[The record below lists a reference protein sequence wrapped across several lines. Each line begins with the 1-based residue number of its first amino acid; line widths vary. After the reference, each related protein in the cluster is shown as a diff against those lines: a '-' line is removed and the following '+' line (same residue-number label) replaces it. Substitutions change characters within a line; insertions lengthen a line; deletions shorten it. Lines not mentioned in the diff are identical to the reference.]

1 MDHSRAFLVPFHPTN
16 LLVSAIF
23 GVLIAFFMGG
33 GLLGLYGALFIQ
45 IWVFKYC
52 YVVVERLADGAQEPP
67 VMDADM
73 LSVVETRPWIQLAW
87 LVAGGWLASEVD
99 GKAGLAII
107 VLMIAL
113 LPATVAILGVGEPWW
128 RVVDPVTLFRVV
140 RDLGVYYLGL
150 MFALVACVGIGWF
163 AHQKLWGFFGTTVGL
178 WCEVAFFNLVGVV
191 VFLRREQLGF
201 EPSRSPE
208 RLAVREEM
216 ERLKRRAHMV
226 DDVFQLVRIGKHVD
240 ATAPLARWLQEADA
254 DHLTRDSYYVAEQ
267 ALRWQSPLALN
278 PIGSTLIRHLMR
290 HGRPDAA
297 LAVFEILRGKTP
309 SFTMD
314 SAQDLRSLADFAE
327 GQGRDELAQS
337 MRLETPV
344 IHPSK

>member
-1 MDHSRAFLVPFHPTN
+1 
-16 LLVSAIF
+16 
-23 GVLIAFFMGG
+23 
-33 GLLGLYGALFIQ
+33 
-45 IWVFKYC
+45 
-52 YVVVERLADGAQEPP
+52 
-67 VMDADM
+67 
-73 LSVVETRPWIQLAW
+73 
-87 LVAGGWLASEVD
+87 
-99 GKAGLAII
+99 
-107 VLMIAL
+107 
-113 LPATVAILGVGEPWW
+113 
-128 RVVDPVTLFRVV
+128 
-140 RDLGVYYLGL
+140 
-150 MFALVACVGIGWF
+150 VGIGWV